1 MESERIMRDGKI
13 AIEIDLKR
21 IGWAALMALCIMLA
35 IKCGEGETLLFIV
48 PAGLYAIFGKET
60 A

>member
-1 MESERIMRDGKI
+1 MRDGKI

-21 IGWAALMALCIMLA
+21 IGWAALMALCIILA

-48 PAGLYAIFGKET
+48 PAGLYSIFGKET
-60 A
+60 E